1 MMTVAG
7 TNDSS
12 GTMPPAPGKKT
23 RKPYQITRPREKWT
37 ADEHERFLH
46 ALHRFGRDWKRIEQF
61 VATKTATQVA
71 TLIFRCMHCS
81 CLNPEFHFECNRS
94 SPARACV
101 FQIRSHAQ
109 KYFIKAQKLGLAA
122 TLPPPHPRRGAVIAA
137 HAACSGHP
145 DDGNAV
151 ASMAA
156 PMWPTTAAPPMNS
169 TDFVA
174 PSSSAQQNADDWA
187 ARASAGAHHH
197 HWPSCGGG
205 KPSGAQ
211 GNETIQLPLSP
222 DDPRFALVYRFV
234 GDVFGSGAGP
244 VEAQLQRLR
253 GVDPLV
259 VDTVSARC
267 LDWSLYYTLQIL
279 ERFVLTRTV
288 SLLLL
293 MNNRSCWC

>member
-1 MMTVAG
+1 MMAVAG

-61 VATKTATQVA
+61 VATKTATQ
-71 TLIFRCMHCS
+71 
-81 CLNPEFHFECNRS
+81 
-94 SPARACV
+94 
-101 FQIRSHAQ
+101 IRSHAQ
-109 KYFIKAQKLGLAA
+109 KYFLKAQKLGLGAA
-122 TLPPPHPRRGAVIAA
+122 LPPPHPRRGAVIAA

-156 PMWPTTAAPPMNS
+156 PMWPTTAAPPMSS

-187 ARASAGAHHH
+187 ARASAGAHRH

-205 KPSGAQ
+205 EPSGAQ

-234 GDVFGSGAGP
+234 GDVFGSGAARP
-244 VEAQLQRLR
+244 VEEQLQRLR
-253 GVDPLV
+253 GVDPAV

-267 LDWSLYYTLQIL
+267 LPVCLY
-279 ERFVLTRTV
+279 
-288 SLLLL
+288 
-293 MNNRSCWC
+293 